1 MSEPIRNKK
10 ADFPVA
16 PYVAPS
22 CFTREERAFPNIFA
36 VLISD
41 LPVTGHRKT
50 RQLTMHPSLRMLS
63 SQESPASKK
72 VT

>member
-16 PYVAPS
+16 PYVARS
-22 CFTREERAFPNIFA
+22 YFAREEEHSPNIFA
-36 VLISD
+36 VLTSD
-41 LPVTGHRKT
+41 MPMTGHRKT